1 MEYKP
6 LTKWDAHPSN
16 YQIQSAEKVSFSQC
30 QIGLSP
36 GEFSFFPC
44 MIMWGRSVASWCMNP
59 DVLPSYCT

>member
-36 GEFSFFPC
+36 GEFSFFSLHDHVGPFSC
-44 MIMWGRSVASWCMNP
+44 KLVYES
-59 DVLPSYCT
+59 

>member
-1 MEYKP
+1 MDYIYMEYKP

-36 GEFSFFPC
+36 GEYSFFSL
-44 MIMWGRSVASWCMNP
+44 RD
-59 DVLPSYCT
+59 DVGPFRCKLVYES